1 MKRLPLLLLAILPA
15 LAWARSDSLVS
26 ELTSDHVDIS
36 ARYTGDKITLFGAL
50 SAGGQIIVKLRSPD
64 QPVSLDG
71 KGKVGPFWLSQE
83 RYQVSGAP
91 GLYYLLSSAP
101 IDKLLPVDERR
112 RYGLDLIDALA
123 DMRLD
128 PSPPEAEG
136 DDALKAAM
144 LRLKEA
150 HHDYVLDTGA
160 VEILGQRLYS
170 TLIQLPAQLPLGK
183 YRVDIYLV
191 RNNRVT
197 ASEYQHIQVEQ
208 VRLEHWV
215 SAVAVRY
222 PWIFGVVFTSGVM
235 LLGLVLGMLLDRGKK
250 A

>member
-1 MKRLPLLLLAILPA
+1 MKRLPLLLLAILPV
-15 LAWARSDSLVS
+15 LAWTQSGSLVS

-36 ARYTGDKITLFGAL
+36 ARYTGDQITLFGAL
-50 SAGGQIIVKLRSPD
+50 SAEGQIIVKLRSPD

-91 GLYYLLSSAP
+91 GLYYLLSSAS
-101 IDKLLPVDERR
+101 IDELLPVAERR
-112 RYGLDLIDALA
+112 RYGLDLIDALS

-128 PSPPEAEG
+128 PSPSEAES
-136 DDALKAAM
+136 DSLKAAM

-197 ASEYQHIQVEQ
+197 ASEHQHIQVEQ

-215 SAVAVRY
+215 SAVAVQY
-222 PWIFGVVFTSGVM
+222 PWVFGVVFTSGVM

>member
-1 MKRLPLLLLAILPA
+1 MKRLPLLLLVILPA

-26 ELTSDHVDIS
+26 ELSSDHVDIS
-36 ARYTGDKITLFGAL
+36 ARYTGDQITLFGAL
-50 SAGGQIIVKLRSPD
+50 STGGQIIVKLRSPN

-83 RYQVSGAP
+83 RYQVSGVP

-101 IDKLLPVDERR
+101 IDELLPVAERR
-112 RYGLDLIDALA
+112 RFGLDLIDALA
-123 DMRLD
+123 DMHLD

-136 DDALKAAM
+136 DALKAAV

-150 HHDYVLDTGA
+150 RHDYVLNTDA

-197 ASEYQHIQVEQ
+197 ASEHQHIQVEQ

-222 PWIFGVVFTSGVM
+222 PWVFGVVFTSSMM

>member
-1 MKRLPLLLLAILPA
+1 
-15 LAWARSDSLVS
+15 
-26 ELTSDHVDIS
+26 
-36 ARYTGDKITLFGAL
+36 
-50 SAGGQIIVKLRSPD
+50 
-64 QPVSLDG
+64 
-71 KGKVGPFWLSQE
+71 
-83 RYQVSGAP
+83 
-91 GLYYLLSSAP
+91 
-101 IDKLLPVDERR
+101 
-112 RYGLDLIDALA
+112 
-123 DMRLD
+123 MRLD
-128 PSPPEAEG
+128 PPPPETEG

-150 HHDYVLDTGA
+150 HHDYVLDTEA

-183 YRVDIYLV
+183 YRVDIHLV

-197 ASEYQHIQVEQ
+197 ASEHQHIQVEQ

-222 PWIFGVVFTSGVM
+222 PWVFGVVFTSGVM